1 MLLRSR
7 TFAPQAGLVGLV
19 DAAGEVSL
27 DEAYRRYLPYV
38 AKLGYR
44 LLGGGADVD
53 DLVQDVFV
61 AAAERLPHLR
71 DPDALKSFLA
81 SITVRTAQRKHVRR
95 KLRNVLFAL
104 DDRAAAELLVAPSIE
119 GMIEARDA
127 LEVVFRVLDTAPI
140 KDRLA
145 WSLRNLEGEPLENV
159 ARLCRCSLATAKRRI
174 ADAQRLLE
182 KELGHG

>member
-7 TFAPQAGLVGLV
+7 ALTAQAELSD
-19 DAAGEVSL
+19 DAHVVSL

-71 DPDALKSFLA
+71 DPLALKSFLA
-81 SITVRTAQRKHVRR
+81 SITVRVAQRKHVRR
-95 KLRNVLFAL
+95 RLRSLLFPV
-104 DDRAAAELLVAPSIE
+104 DDGAARELLVTPSAE
-119 GMIEARDA
+119 GSLEARDA
-127 LEVVFRVLDTAPI
+127 LA
-140 KDRLA
+140 A
-145 WSLRNLEGEPLENV
+145 
-159 ARLCRCSLATAKRRI
+159 
-174 ADAQRLLE
+174 
-182 KELGHG
+182 